1 MIKTTPSGRFA
12 KRAGVAGA
20 VAVLGAG
27 AAVAIGV
34 SGASGQAAAPK
45 PGVTRAQLARQLLE
59 HGHGRFATA
68 NAQRALQ
75 RTAGVGQS
83 AGRDIEPDA
92 QPGRARA
99 AVGGRAALVRAGLRN
114 VRVNNPAADSHQTDQ
129 TTQSETTIA
138 VAGKNVAVGF
148 NDSQQALF
156 TLTDGFDSTGYG
168 YSTDGGRTFTDGG
181 TLPNPLNFVNS
192 GDPWLAADRA
202 GRMYYGTLTYGGDV
216 GNLEIGV
223 GRSVN
228 GGRSW
233 SAPTLASPNN
243 DDLFYLGD
251 KDAVTTGRDPSIASR
266 DNVYVTWDDQ
276 VFDPNS
282 NIGFNGL
289 PVARSTDHGLTWSLH
304 YADKIATD
312 PNSCS
317 FGQYIGAQ
325 PLVNPSTGTLY
336 VAAEKITVD
345 DPDCTGTVPAALSEV
360 IFKSSNGGV
369 TFDNGVTVANIT
381 AASPIGAL
389 VLGPG
394 QWVRTAEFPVLAMRG
409 NTLWLAWNDGGSG
422 RSHIRLATST
432 ATARTWRLSS
442 VTSGSGDEIQPA
454 MAVDAAGL
462 HLAYYQRNADNTL
475 DTVVSDSTDA
485 GVHFTARAVTSQSF
499 PGVRTLPQFDPQVG
513 FTYMGDYIA
522 LVSDG
527 THQYFAWGD
536 NRDRIVNF
544 THPNGRHD
552 PDVFFARR

>member
-1 MIKTTPSGRFA
+1 M
-12 KRAGVAGA
+12 
-20 VAVLGAG
+20 
-27 AAVAIGV
+27 
-34 SGASGQAAAPK
+34 AS
-45 PGVTRAQLARQLLE
+45 
-59 HGHGRFATA
+59 
-68 NAQRALQ
+68 
-75 RTAGVGQS
+75 
-83 AGRDIEPDA
+83 
-92 QPGRARA
+92 
-99 AVGGRAALVRAGLRN
+99 
-114 VRVNNPAADSHQTDQ
+114 
-129 TTQSETTIA
+129 
-138 VAGKNVAVGF
+138 
-148 NDSQQALF
+148 
-156 TLTDGFDSTGYG
+156 
-168 YSTDGGRTFTDGG
+168 
-181 TLPNPLNFVNS
+181 
-192 GDPWLAADRA
+192 DRA
-202 GRMYYGTLTYGGDV
+202 GRMFYGTLTYGGDV

-223 GRSVN
+223 GRSGN
-228 GGRSW
+228 GGRTW

-243 DDLFYLGD
+243 DDLFYMGD

-266 DNVYVTWDDQ
+266 DNVYATWDDQ

-282 NIGFNGL
+282 DTGFDGL

-317 FGQYIGAQ
+317 FGQYLGAQ
-325 PLVNPSTGTLY
+325 PVVNPATGTLY
-336 VAAEKITVD
+336 VAAEKIVVD

-360 IFKSSNGGV
+360 IFTSTNGGV
-369 TFDNGVTVANIT
+369 TFNHGVTVAKVT

-394 QWVRTAEFPVLAMRG
+394 QWVRTAEFPVLALRG
-409 NTLWLAWNDGGSG
+409 NRLWLAWNDGGTG
-422 RSHIRLATST
+422 RSHIKLATST
-432 ATARTWRLSS
+432 ASAQAWQLAS

-462 HLAYYQRNADNTL
+462 HIAYYQRNADNTL
-475 DTVVSDSTDA
+475 DTVVADSTDG

-499 PGVRTLPQFDPQVG
+499 PGVVTLPQFDPQIA